1 MIKKSRV
8 NDLVRIVGRSYMP
21 LKDRPVYLVLKKKE
35 DDYKY
40 DLLLLSENGEKF
52 WTSFVKKGKDGNL
65 VIIS

>member
-1 MIKKSRV
+1 MLSKSKV
-8 NDLVRIVGRSYMP
+8 NDIIKITGRSYMP

-40 DLLLLSENGEKF
+40 DLLLLSENGETF
-52 WTSFVKKGKDGNL
+52 WTSFIKKGKDGNL

>member
-1 MIKKSRV
+1 
-8 NDLVRIVGRSYMP
+8 MP

-40 DLLLLSENGEKF
+40 DFLLLSENGESF
-52 WTSFVKKGKDGNL
+52 WTRFVRKSKDGNL

>member
-1 MIKKSRV
+1 MIKKSNV

-40 DLLLLSENGEKF
+40 DFLLLSENGESF
-52 WTSFVKKGKDGNL
+52 WTRFVRKSKDGNL